1 MNISN
6 LPTPKDDEYITF
18 TETVSE
24 SETQQEQE
32 DSLNESEWDQ
42 ILKDV
47 MEKGYVID
55 KDGNKQELPDELKHK
70 IQLLQ
75 VVEKQEEQRIKDEV
89 GNFKR
94 NK

>member
-1 MNISN
+1 MDLTN

-24 SETQQEQE
+24 NSDDDNQTEQE
-32 DSLNESEWDQ
+32 DSLNESQWDK

-55 KDGNKQELPDELKHK
+55 KDGNK
-70 IQLLQ
+70 
-75 VVEKQEEQRIKDEV
+75 
-89 GNFKR
+89 
-94 NK
+94 

>member
-1 MNISN
+1 LKLDLTN

-24 SETQQEQE
+24 NSDDDNQTEQE
-32 DSLNESEWDQ
+32 DSLNESQWDK

-55 KDGNKQELPDELKHK
+55 KDGNK
-70 IQLLQ
+70 
-75 VVEKQEEQRIKDEV
+75 
-89 GNFKR
+89 
-94 NK
+94 